1 MTTSERVI
9 ELLQRNVRDVFG
21 EADPARRRAAVEE
34 LYTDDAVLYV
44 PDDVLVGHDAVD
56 GFAGALRASH
66 PDFVYTH
73 RGEPQALH
81 NGGIFAWGSGPE
93 GEPPAYTGL
102 DVIVVRDDKIAVL
115 YVYLNPTL
123 S

>member
-21 EADPARRRAAVEE
+21 EADPIRRRTAVEE

-44 PDDVLVGHDAVD
+44 PDDVLIGHDAVD

-102 DVIVVRDDKIAVL
+102 DVIVVREDKIAVL

>member
-1 MTTSERVI
+1 MATSERVI
-9 ELLQRNVRDVFG
+9 ELLRRNVRDVFG